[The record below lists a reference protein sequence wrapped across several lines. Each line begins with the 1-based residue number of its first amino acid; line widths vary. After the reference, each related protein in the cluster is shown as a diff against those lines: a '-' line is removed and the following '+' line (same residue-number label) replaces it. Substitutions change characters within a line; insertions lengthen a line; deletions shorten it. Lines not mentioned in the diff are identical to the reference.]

1 MGAEN
6 DLQIVLNFCT
16 DPIEIEIESEQ
27 KSECDCRSLSAP
39 NTIKA
44 FYTQFTF

>member
-27 KSECDCRSLSAP
+27 KVSAIADRCQRP
-39 NTIKA
+39 ML
-44 FYTQFTF
+44 